1 MNVSMI
7 SCKPR
12 VGYSVVILTVPLTVF
27 TESCRLLRVNES
39 KRFAVVLA

>member
-12 VGYSVVILTVPLTVF
+12 VGSVVILTVPLIVF

-39 KRFAVVLA
+39 KGFAVVLA